1 MLIMTGEAIITN
13 EHRAWKSTATLK
25 GDNDKKK
32 KDEEASGQTKRAEDK
47 QNQD

>member
-25 GDNDKKK
+25 GDSDQKK
-32 KDEEASGQTKRAEDK
+32 KDEEAATGQTKGDEEK
-47 QNQD
+47 QN